1 MSKENQQLE
10 QLRQELLTLVDVD
23 NLQIDFYTK
32 KNLLKGII
40 NNFFDYLED
49 FSNN

>member
-1 MSKENQQLE
+1 MSEENQQLK
-10 QLRQELLTLVDVD
+10 QLRQDVLSLLDMDNFQVD
-23 NLQIDFYTK
+23 IYTK

>member
-1 MSKENQQLE
+1 MKKEEQIEQIRQDVLSLLE
-10 QLRQELLTLVDVD
+10 LDSMH
-23 NLQIDFYTK
+23 IDIYTK

-49 FSNN
+49 L

>member
-1 MSKENQQLE
+1 MNKEEQLE
-10 QLRQELLTLVDVD
+10 QIRQDFLSLLDMD
-23 NLQIDFYTK
+23 NLQIDIYTK
-32 KNLLKGII
+32 KNLMKGII